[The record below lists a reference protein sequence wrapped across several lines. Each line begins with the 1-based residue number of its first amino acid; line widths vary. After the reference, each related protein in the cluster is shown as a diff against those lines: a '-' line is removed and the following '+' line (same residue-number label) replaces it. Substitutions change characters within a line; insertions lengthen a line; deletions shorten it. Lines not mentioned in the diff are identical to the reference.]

1 MIVMWGNIGYFK
13 ILLLLVGMDFFD
25 SWVRD
30 YIWVLI
36 RMLNL
41 VFGDRLVLRF
51 FFFINEVEY
60 SYILSWFN
68 LIYFIL
74 MLKGFKTDFKS

>member
-74 MLKGFKTDFKS
+74 MLKGFRTDFKS